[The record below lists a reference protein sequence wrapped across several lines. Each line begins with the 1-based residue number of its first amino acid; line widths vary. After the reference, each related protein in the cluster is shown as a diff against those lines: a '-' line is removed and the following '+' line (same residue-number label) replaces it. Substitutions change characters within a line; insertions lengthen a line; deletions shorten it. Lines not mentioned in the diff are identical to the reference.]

1 MLFNITHTKNEMLR
15 FIVALSLKV
24 SDPIFLAVQTLIY
37 SFKKYFLTA
46 YYVPNTETREKLE
59 RAIHGT
65 VSVSALVIN
74 CISQLRLS

>member
-1 MLFNITHTKNEMLR
+1 MLLLFLVIH
-15 FIVALSLKV
+15 
-24 SDPIFLAVQTLIY
+24 DPIFLAIQALIY